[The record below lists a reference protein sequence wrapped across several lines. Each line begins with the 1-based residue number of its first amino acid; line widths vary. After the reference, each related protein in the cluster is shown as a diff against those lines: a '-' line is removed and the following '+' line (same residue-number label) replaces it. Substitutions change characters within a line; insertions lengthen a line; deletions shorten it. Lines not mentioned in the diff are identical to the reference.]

1 LWSILLDIQV
11 HFSYIQLPQ
20 QRVLIT
26 NIIISELDE
35 LLPKWE
41 KEVKMKR
48 QAARYGSW
56 ADAGNLLIGLWLV
69 LVLSGMASAEALSE
83 TSRDMAEWA
92 KTEEDAERLKCY
104 DKLTGLKSGNIA
116 PVNESAEKAPEG
128 KREKASYFSRLWEL
142 DKESR
147 RRKNAI
153 TPHQSN
159 YILPFT
165 YNNLPNVD
173 AVREADPDKDL
184 KKAEV
189 SFQLSLKL
197 KLWQDVLGQKI
208 DLWFGY
214 TQRSFWQFYNF
225 EDSSPFR
232 ETNYEPEILLNF
244 RTDYRVPILGLKG
257 RFINVSFNHQS
268 NGQSQPLSRSWNR
281 AVVNFGFERGQFSFL
296 LKGWYRIPES
306 AQNDDNPEIE
316 KYLGYEEIWVYY
328 FLKNH
333 RFGLMLRNN
342 LDFHINRGALQV
354 EWSFPL
360 LEGVS
365 GYLQYYIGYG
375 ENLLDYNHS
384 VNRLG
389 IGFIFADWN

>member
-1 LWSILLDIQV
+1 
-11 HFSYIQLPQ
+11 
-20 QRVLIT
+20 
-26 NIIISELDE
+26 
-35 LLPKWE
+35 
-41 KEVKMKR
+41 MKR
-48 QAARYGSW
+48 RTPRYGHW
-56 ADAGNLLIGLWLV
+56 ASAGNFLISWWLV
-69 LVLSGMASAEALSE
+69 LILLGMASADALSE
-83 TSRDMAEWA
+83 TFRDTAECA
-92 KTEEDAERLKCY
+92 KIEDDADRQKCY
-104 DKLTGLKSGNIA
+104 NKLASRKSGNIA

-128 KREKASYFSRLWEL
+128 KEEKASYFSRLWEL
-142 DKESR
+142 DKETR
-147 RRKNAI
+147 RTKSAF
-153 TPHQSN
+153 TPHRST

-165 YNNLPNVD
+165 YNNLPNVA

-197 KLWQDVLGQKI
+197 KLWQDILGQKM

-232 ETNYEPEILLNF
+232 ETNYEPELLINF
-244 RTDYRVPILGLKG
+244 RTDYRIPILGLKG
-257 RFINVSFNHQS
+257 RFINVGFNHQS

-281 AVVNFGFERGQFSFL
+281 VVANFGFERGQFSFL

-306 AQNDDNPEIE
+306 AEHDDNPKIE
-316 KYLGYEEIWVYY
+316 KYLGYGEIWAYY

-333 RFGLMLRNN
+333 RFGLMIRNN
-342 LDFHINRGALQV
+342 LDFHTNRGALQV

-360 LEGVS
+360 LEKVS

-375 ENLLDYNHS
+375 ENLMDYNHS
-384 VNRLG
+384 VNRIG
-389 IGFIFADWN
+389 IGFISVDWN